1 MSLNSS
7 QKIDN
12 KEKNIPSEDV
22 LQELE
27 KICRSSEF
35 SSKERSCQLLRY
47 LIDETLNHPGNQLKQ
62 YTIARKVFDRNK
74 DFRPDLDPIVRIQV
88 GRLRRS
94 LDLYYLTE
102 GKDDPIRIYL
112 VKGSYKPV
120 FLRHSEPDL
129 QPSTESPIN
138 EEIFSH
144 TGPSIGVL
152 PFINLT
158 GNNERDFFVQGFSEE
173 LTQELTHYEDFR
185 ILSLRLTPDIP
196 EEGSVNGIQKLT
208 VESDFIIE
216 GAVREEGD
224 HVKISATLTHSKSR
238 EQLWG
243 EQYLQQMT
251 TGDLIT
257 IQEEISNQVIATIA
271 SEYGIIPQRL
281 SRESRRK
288 STSELSVYESI
299 LRYYYYQAQQT
310 LDTAQDAFD
319 ALQNALIKDPDN
331 ATAMAML
338 ASLYGN
344 VYMLDRPGSK
354 DALTRMVDLSRKAID
369 LEPDNQVVSLVHAWT
384 YFVFNER
391 EKFFSEIERTLS
403 LNPNSPLRLGS
414 CGFFIALYGD
424 WERGKRLLDRAMENS
439 LGYPRWYHGVTT
451 TFYYRTN
458 DYQNAY
464 QEALAYTTPGLF
476 WGPMLRL
483 ACLGQLKSKDEIPQ
497 NIEALKILKPDFS
510 EKARDL
516 ISRYIKEEE
525 LVNNILE
532 GLKKAG
538 LPVNG

>member
-94 LDLYYLTE
+94 LDIYYLTK
-102 GKDDPIRIYL
+102 GKDDPIRISL

-152 PFINLT
+152 PFKNLT

-224 HVKISATLTHSKSR
+224 RVKISATLTHSKSR

-319 ALQNALIKDPDN
+319 ALQNALTKDPDN

-369 LEPDNQVVSLVHAWT
+369 LEPDNQLVSLVHAWT

-476 WGPMLRL
+476 WAPMLRL

>member
-47 LIDETLNHPGNQLKQ
+47 LIDETLNHRGNQLKQ

-94 LDLYYLTE
+94 LDIYYLTK
-102 GKDDPIRIYL
+102 GKDDPIRISL

-152 PFINLT
+152 PFKNLT

-319 ALQNALIKDPDN
+319 ALQNALTKDPDN

-369 LEPDNQVVSLVHAWT
+369 LEPDNQLVSLVHAWT

-476 WGPMLRL
+476 WAPMLRL
-483 ACLGQLKSKDEIPQ
+483 ACLGQLNTKEGISE
-497 NIEALKILKPDFS
+497 NLEELEMLKPDFT

-525 LVNNILE
+525 LVNKILQ

-538 LPVNG
+538 LPVND

>member
-94 LDLYYLTE
+94 LDIYYLTK
-102 GKDDPIRIYL
+102 GKDDPIRISL

-152 PFINLT
+152 PFKNLT

-243 EQYLQQMT
+243 EQYLRQMT

-319 ALQNALIKDPDN
+319 ALQNALTKDPDN

-369 LEPDNQVVSLVHAWT
+369 LEPDNQLVSLVHAWT

-439 LGYPRWYHGVTT
+439 LGYPRWYYGVTT

-458 DYQNAY
+458 DYQNA
-464 QEALAYTTPGLF
+464 
-476 WGPMLRL
+476 
-483 ACLGQLKSKDEIPQ
+483 
-497 NIEALKILKPDFS
+497 
-510 EKARDL
+510 
-516 ISRYIKEEE
+516 
-525 LVNNILE
+525 
-532 GLKKAG
+532 
-538 LPVNG
+538 

>member
-12 KEKNIPSEDV
+12 TKKNIPSEDV

-35 SSKERSCQLLRY
+35 NSKERSCQLLRF
-47 LIDETLNHPGNQLKQ
+47 LTDETLTNRGNQLKQ
-62 YTIARKVFDRNK
+62 YTIGRKVFGRNK
-74 DFRPDLDPIVRIQV
+74 DFHPDLDPIVRIQV

-102 GKDDPIRIYL
+102 GKNDPIRITL
-112 VKGSYKPV
+112 VKGRYKPV
-120 FLRHSEPDL
+120 FLRHTDPVFQSSP
-129 QPSTESPIN
+129 ESLIN
-138 EEIFSH
+138 GEIFSH

-152 PFINLT
+152 PFKNLT

-173 LTQELTHYEDFR
+173 LMLELTHYEDFR

-196 EEGSVNGIQKLT
+196 VEGSVNGIQKLT

-224 HVKISATLTHSKSR
+224 QVKISATLTHSKSR

-243 EQYLQQMT
+243 EQYLRQMT
-251 TGDLIT
+251 AGDLIT
-257 IQEEISNQVIATIA
+257 IQEEISQQVIATIA

-288 STSELSVYESI
+288 NTSELSVYESM

-310 LDTAQDAFD
+310 PETALDAFD
-319 ALQNALIKDPDN
+319 ALQNALAKDPDN
-331 ATAMAML
+331 ATVIAML

-344 VYMLDRPGSK
+344 IYMLDRTGSK
-354 DALTRMVDLSRKAID
+354 DALTQMIDLSRKAID
-369 LEPDNQVVSLVHAWT
+369 LDPNNQLVCLIHAWI
-384 YFVFNER
+384 YFVLNER
-391 EKFFSEIERTLS
+391 KPFFREIERTLA

-424 WERGKRLLDRAMENS
+424 WERGKRLLDQAMENS

-451 TFYYRTN
+451 AFYYRTN
-458 DYQNAY
+458 DYKKAY

-483 ACLGQLKSKDEIPQ
+483 ACLGKLNSKEGISENLKEL
-497 NIEALKILKPDFS
+497 EMLKPDFS

-516 ISRYIKEEE
+516 VSRYIKEEE
-525 LVNNILE
+525 LVNKILQ

-538 LPVNG
+538 LPIND